1 MARAR
6 PKEGDDPRGPTCRRH
21 KEEAVERSG
30 WANWAVKHWATVL
43 GREAERAE
51 SKEKRG
57 GEKENVLQIF
67 KGIQTNEFKHRFEF
81 NQTKIVLQHE
91 CNNKLLWF
99 INLIKKNN

>member
-1 MARAR
+1 
-6 PKEGDDPRGPTCRRH
+6 
-21 KEEAVERSG
+21 VERAG
-30 WANWAVKHWATVL
+30 WANWAAKHWATVL

-81 NQTKIVLQHE
+81 NQTKM
-91 CNNKLLWF
+91 CSSMNAT
-99 INLIKKNN
+99 INSYGSLI